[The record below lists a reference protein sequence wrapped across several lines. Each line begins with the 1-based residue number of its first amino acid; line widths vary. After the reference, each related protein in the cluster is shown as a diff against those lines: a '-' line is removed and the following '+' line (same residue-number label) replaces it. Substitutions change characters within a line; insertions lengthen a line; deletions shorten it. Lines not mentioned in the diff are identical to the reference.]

1 MKAILSYKTP
11 SGEKIHR
18 ILCDT
23 EKSKLVCDHINR
35 NGAKIGNIYITTK
48 QQLFIKSI
56 VDKALYFPRYTAG
69 RFSPLTP
76 TSLQEFQDGQEALKD
91 YIAQKYPD
99 EYVKH
104 FDDAEG
110 IRNSKKTKSKKK

>member
-23 EKSKLVCDHINR
+23 EKSKLVCDYLNR
-35 NGAKIGNIYITTK
+35 NGAKVGNIYITTK
-48 QQLFIKSI
+48 QQLFIESI
-56 VDKALYFPRYTAG
+56 VDKTIYFPRYVTGGFAK
-69 RFSPLTP
+69 LKY
-76 TSLQEFQDGQEALKD
+76 TSLQEYQDGQEALKD

-110 IRNSKKTKSKKK
+110 IKNAKKTKKTS